1 MATNR
6 ELARSIY
13 VRRDEAVALLREYGE
28 AEAVRLVGALVKC
41 SPGTDLPLTIGMVVA
56 LVETAA
62 SAAPQTPSQ
71 RIDDAV
77 SAPSTYVTLVNGE
90 DPNALTL
97 VKAMM
102 VVCFGGKQE
111 RATVGLGE
119 LSNEPMKDAEH
130 AAFSGRA
137 ARANAGID
145 TSTEHAVTVRRR
157 LQRANA
163 AVAVAVQ
170 SVPLADLLAKLEASE
185 SGRMNASLAA
195 TTPVVKRLMSERD
208 RYRAQVAVKEAEVN
222 SLLATMPRRIE
233 QATHDANKRV
243 AELEK
248 LQAVLHTEVA
258 KGNQERVEFEAAFTA
273 LEQELTKKAQET
285 ARLLQ
290 ALASA
295 FGEDVPSVARAEAIL
310 CQRRPSE

>member
-1 MATNR
+1 
-6 ELARSIY
+6 
-13 VRRDEAVALLREYGE
+13 
-28 AEAVRLVGALVKC
+28 
-41 SPGTDLPLTIGMVVA
+41 
-56 LVETAA
+56 
-62 SAAPQTPSQ
+62 
-71 RIDDAV
+71 
-77 SAPSTYVTLVNGE
+77 
-90 DPNALTL
+90 
-97 VKAMM
+97 
-102 VVCFGGKQE
+102 
-111 RATVGLGE
+111 
-119 LSNEPMKDAEH
+119 
-130 AAFSGRA
+130 
-137 ARANAGID
+137 
-145 TSTEHAVTVRRR
+145 
-157 LQRANA
+157 
-163 AVAVAVQ
+163 VQ

-195 TTPVVKRLMSERD
+195 STPVVKRLMSERD

-295 FGEDVPSVARAEAIL
+295 FGEDVPSVAKAEAIL
-310 CQRRPSE
+310 GQRRPSE